1 MTCDRATTTYRHF
14 LCASLVLAVTAMDA
28 GSAPSGAQR
37 PTETPPDILAVQIRS
52 QGYACGKALSAE
64 RDAERSRPDQ
74 AVWVL
79 RCENITYRMQL
90 TPGMA
95 AKVERLD

>member
-1 MTCDRATTTYRHF
+1 MGFA
-14 LCASLVLAVTAMDA
+14 LAVTLTGATGIPPA
-28 GSAPSGAQR
+28 VAQRASETPSGS
-37 PTETPPDILAVQIRS
+37 LAVQLRS
-52 QGYACGKALSAE
+52 QGYACENPQSAS

-79 RCENITYRMQL
+79 NCGNVTYRMLL

-95 AKVERLD
+95 AKVERIE